1 MEEGVVEPDL
11 LLIQVRI
18 PEINAEKCL
27 QFQREER
34 VWEVKQQMLAAMPK
48 ELEDSF
54 NYGLF
59 QPPLNGRAGKFL
71 DEERRLAEYPFQGSV
86 GHLELKF
93 KRRVYKM
100 LNLDEK
106 QLKNINSRTNLKKF
120 LDHVLANNVEK
131 VNKMCNK
138 GLDPNFHC
146 QESGESPLSLI
157 AGIRNRPSRMVM
169 ALVNGGAIL
178 DFRTKDGSTAM
189 HRAVATNN
197 IEAVRTMLELGA
209 SPNYRDSKSLT
220 PLYHSV
226 INSTDAVVTET
237 LLHDHGVVGSQDLQ
251 GWQEVHQVCRNG
263 MVQHLEHLL
272 FYGADMNARNASGN
286 TPLHV
291 CAVNNQD
298 SCARML
304 LFRGADKECLNY
316 AGQTAY
322 QVAVIAG
329 NLELADVI
337 QFHKPE
343 DIVPFKEVPKF
354 NPRRRQ
360 SGAPLARTMSDCG
373 SFQYDTLRRVES
385 PLTGSY
391 ILKPSSPS
399 LSDRSLP
406 PFSSGSSISETS
418 TGSGGSNST
427 SQEEEQLDSASILNA
442 AIADHHSDILSVSS
456 GVGTSSNSG
465 SGGSAATP
473 TEREIMLIPGM
484 TVVSLENY
492 NSNEPSHLKISQG
505 DVIEVTGSTDNGLL
519 EGVLRGQTGYFPREC
534 VEEVRLRNPES
545 LKQNLVIVPR
555 VPGRREI
562 RDLTN
567 KHFGTAIRIKCATIG
582 QPRTCVLHKGKKG
595 FGFVLRGAKA
605 ASPLMEMIPSDRC
618 PSLQYMDDVDPGG
631 VADMAGVSKGDFLLT
646 INSDDVT
653 QASHE
658 QVVNLIRKSGDLVA
672 LTVVTV
678 IVDLPTKTSNTLP
691 NPRHF
696 STLPRKP
703 VSGARSPL
711 QHPPPPPKRDPN
723 TTLSVGRARAKSM
736 VANMAAIDALDSAIK
751 DHDMSS
757 LSDQVAKST
766 IEPTKAASSES
777 SNSTSNSQ
785 LTTPTPKAETN
796 VSPKIK
802 NVAQE
807 LELIFKREVGLTAGA
822 VPKDKNS
829 MEILKNSG
837 ETKSSSANS
846 SPSLSGKKKVYSSVS
861 HMKRS
866 KRGPAD
872 LLNLHKDFHSTPDL
886 QNVVVND
893 VRTILEDE
901 SIPDL
906 EEIKKE
912 HRKSQ
917 SQEDLHLVHLN
928 TQESNDS
935 WMLDKDMKDNK
946 DHPGYYTL
954 PHKKTEKTQVDDG
967 YRTLTRIRPV
977 QSRSNSIPQKSSP
990 PSEGSSTIGP
1000 APSHPPPPPPLSHLV
1015 AVDTSSRASSDYA
1028 RIGVS
1033 QEAPSFGPASSFN
1046 PASNARLYESP
1057 RDVANIGYKSPNNK
1071 PNAEVKKRSPTR
1083 THSLPPRP
1091 TRPVVLKRAEE
1102 PETTETYSVN
1112 GVSYTTYTTF
1122 RSPITPDECES
1133 VSNRL
1138 FSENLDESAET
1149 PTTPTNEGQFNEDG
1163 NHESTPHIPEPD
1175 YDVSDVDNQSYSGSE
1190 SSWRDTATLRRNQRN
1205 ERDRKKKKTV
1215 SFIMNEE
1222 LANIIHSSGT
1232 MTKRDS
1238 ILKDPS
1244 KEKEN
1249 FEEQRGRWRSTK
1261 RSPTKVSPPMPE
1273 TPKTPSEPTFNSFF
1287 AQENQNKGPTTKVA
1301 TVHPDWEGGSI
1312 IEPFPQTESVSKLV
1326 STSKIR
1332 IEVGGSGNNSIQRAN
1347 SQLIQKSQ
1355 SFSSDINPGSQ
1366 LQKTNTTAKVDNSG
1380 MISQSELQRAKLHL
1394 KSSRSFPELLED
1406 GDNSS
1411 SGVSSDQD
1419 QDSVTLHCEP
1429 KEGNKEFVTQLMVSN
1444 GTESRVWNRL
1454 KNTENYECESN
1465 SSGTGSS
1472 QSDDLS
1478 DKTWILQS
1486 ERDSLGQN
1494 IVTMQPQEKENKTKS
1509 VSLVQEKSS
1518 GAQPKHSV
1526 KNSIQSKSISKKTAN
1541 STGGHTVDSS
1551 TKSISGL
1558 NSSKSGSEPVHI
1570 EWTPAG
1576 EEHHYQNFSA
1586 MMQQHARKVNSNI
1599 ALGDHVNVKRPFQ
1612 SSENL
1617 MSQSFC
1623 PDSNFGAVL
1632 NSSRS
1637 KDSLMTQSLI
1647 HESTDSRSIEESLAL
1662 IQHHV
1667 KGLNDA
1673 QFYGGVPPPPPSDP
1687 APVPQVC
1694 PAPQEPDSLSS
1705 LPSFLA
1711 PPPGFSDSDHSLS
1724 DTDSLQSE
1732 PGTFR
1737 RFGFTRVSKPRSLA
1751 VPSLTEQL
1759 RKERIATQV
1768 VHQAVRKSASGIL
1781 EAPPASSNLSG
1792 SVQKEFRA
1800 KSVLDWSVTD
1810 VCDWLDSLF
1819 MPEYKAAFLQN
1830 SINGYRLAALEN
1842 HDWDKLGVTKSGHRL
1857 NIQKSIKRYMPKQL

>member
-1 MEEGVVEPDL
+1 VVEPDL

-34 VWEVKQQMLAAMPK
+34 VWEVKQKMLAAMPK

-71 DEERRLAEYPFQGSV
+71 DEERRLSEYPFQGSV

-146 QESGESPLSLI
+146 QESGETPLSLI

-209 SPNYRDSKSLT
+209 SPNYRDNKSLT

-226 INSTDAVVTET
+226 INNTDAVVTET

-304 LFRGADKECLNY
+304 LFRGADKEGLNY

-337 QFHKPE
+337 QFHKAE
-343 DIVPFKEVPKF
+343 DIVPFKDGPKF

-360 SGAPLARTMSDCG
+360 SGAPLSRTMSDCG

-427 SQEEEQLDSASILNA
+427 SQEEEQLDSASTLA
-442 AIADHHSDILSVSS
+442 ASIADHQSDILSVSS

-492 NSNEPSHLKISQG
+492 NSNELAHLKISQG

-534 VEEVRLRNPES
+534 VEEVRLRNPET

-562 RDLTN
+562 RDLTSR
-567 KHFGTAIRIKCATIG
+567 HFGTAIRIKSATIG
-582 QPRTCVLHKGKKG
+582 QPRACVLHKGKKG

-605 ASPLMEMIPSDRC
+605 ASPLMEMIPSDKC

-631 VADMAGVSKGDFLLT
+631 VADMAGVAKGDFLLA

-678 IVDLPTKTSNTLP
+678 TVDLPTKTSNTLP
-691 NPRHF
+691 NPRQF

-703 VSGARSPL
+703 TSGARSPL

-736 VANMAAIDALDSAIK
+736 VANMAAIDALDTAIK

-757 LSDQVAKST
+757 LSDQVAKTT
-766 IEPTKAASSES
+766 IEVTQAATTES
-777 SNSTSNSQ
+777 PILTSNSELATQ
-785 LTTPTPKAETN
+785 MPKGDTN
-796 VSPKIK
+796 VSPKVL

-822 VPKDKNS
+822 VPKDRNS

-846 SPSLSGKKKVYSSVS
+846 SPALSGKKKVYTSVS
-861 HMKRS
+861 QMKKS
-866 KRGPAD
+866 KRGPSD

-886 QNVVVND
+886 QNVAAND
-893 VRTILEDE
+893 IMTVLENE

-917 SQEDLHLVHLN
+917 SQEDLHLIHLN

-935 WMLDKDMKDNK
+935 WMLDKDPKDYK

-954 PHKKTEKTQVDDG
+954 PNKKTQVDDG

-977 QSRSNSIPQKSSP
+977 QTRSNSIPQKPSP
-990 PSEGSSTIGP
+990 TSEGTSTIGPAGP

-1015 AVDTSSRASSDYA
+1015 AVDTSGRSSSDYA
-1028 RIGVS
+1028 RIGIS
-1033 QEAPSFGPASSFN
+1033 QEAPSCGPASSFN

-1091 TRPVVLKRAEE
+1091 TRPMVLKRAEE

-1149 PTTPTNEGQFNEDG
+1149 PMTPTNEGYLNQDG

-1287 AQENQNKGPTTKVA
+1287 AEESQNKGPTTKVA

-1312 IEPFPQTESVSKLV
+1312 IEPYPQTESSSKLV

-1332 IEVGGSGNNSIQRAN
+1332 IEVGGSATNSIQRAN
-1347 SQLIQKSQ
+1347 SLIQKSQ
-1355 SFSSDINPGSQ
+1355 SFSSEINPGSPI
-1366 LQKTNTTAKVDNSG
+1366 TNKSAKVDNSG
-1380 MISQSELQRAKLHL
+1380 MISQSELQRAKLQL

-1419 QDSVTLHCEP
+1419 QDSVTLQCEP
-1429 KEGNKEFVTQLMVSN
+1429 KDGKEFVTQLMVSN

-1454 KNTENYECESN
+1454 KNAESYECESN

-1472 QSDDLS
+1472 QSDELS

-1486 ERDSLGQN
+1486 ERDSSGQN
-1494 IVTMQPQEKENKTKS
+1494 IVTMQAKEKEAKIKP
-1509 VSLVQEKSS
+1509 VSLVQEKSG
-1518 GAQPKHSV
+1518 GAQPKP
-1526 KNSIQSKSISKKTAN
+1526 SKSVNKMTA
-1541 STGGHTVDSS
+1541 SSLGGHSMDSS

-1558 NSSKSGSEPVHI
+1558 NSSKLGSEPVHI
-1570 EWTPAG
+1570 EWTAPG

-1623 PDSNFGAVL
+1623 QDSNIEIVM

-1637 KDSLMTQSLI
+1637 KDSLMSQSMI

-1667 KGLNDA
+1667 KGLNEA
-1673 QFYGGVPPPPPSDP
+1673 QYYGGVPPPPHSEPT
-1687 APVPQVC
+1687 PVPKVC
-1694 PAPQEPDSLSS
+1694 PAPQEPDSLST
-1705 LPSFLA
+1705 LTSFLA

-1781 EAPPASSNLSG
+1781 EAPPALSNLSG

-1800 KSVLDWSVTD
+1800 KSVLDWSVSD

-1830 SINGYRLAALEN
+1830 SINGYRLAALEV
-1842 HDWDKLGVTKSGHRL
+1842 HDWDKLGVSKSGHRL
-1857 NIQKSIKRYMPKQL
+1857 NIQKSIKRYMPKQIQ